1 MATLT
6 IRNID
11 ASVKLQALEVIKQ
24 HGLTAQTTLESFL
37 RRIVADHAQKED
49 SCFCHDLELSTEV
62 QQDLKDALSG
72 KVAYS
77 SCKDTPELFAKLGI

>member
-11 ASVKLQALEVIKQ
+11 ASVKMQAMEIIKQ

-49 SCFCHDLELSTEV
+49 SCFCHDLELSSEV
-62 QQDLKDALSG
+62 QEELKEALSG
-72 KVAYS
+72 KVAYFT
-77 SCKDTPELFAKLGI
+77 CKDTPELFDKLGI